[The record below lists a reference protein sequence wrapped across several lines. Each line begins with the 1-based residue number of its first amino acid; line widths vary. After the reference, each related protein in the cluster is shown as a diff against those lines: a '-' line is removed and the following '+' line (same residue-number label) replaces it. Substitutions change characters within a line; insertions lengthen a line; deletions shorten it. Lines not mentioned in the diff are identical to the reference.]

1 MKYQFAKQKTNQ
13 TKKLR
18 KRYEKIGIVQHW
30 GNESL
35 LKQRQIKI

>member
-18 KRYEKIGIVQHW
+18 KRHEKIGIVQHW
-30 GNESL
+30 R
-35 LKQRQIKI
+35 KQIIAKTETD